1 MMNPTRW
8 HCQPGK
14 KLGSS
19 LLRKVGLDILDGL
32 TVANAVQLHLFE
44 KKITIA
50 EVLNVKWEEWAGFL
64 QKYSFDKDFKG
75 VDVLAGFVSLRGLLD
90 F

>member
-1 MMNPTRW
+1 MHTLRRCHTQYDESNKMALSTG
-8 HCQPGK
+8 Q

-32 TVANAVQLHLFE
+32 TVANAVQLHFFE

-50 EVLNVKWEEWAGFL
+50 EVLNVKWEE
-64 QKYSFDKDFKG
+64 
-75 VDVLAGFVSLRGLLD
+75 
-90 F
+90 